1 MEAGKEPNF
10 IFIIENNVQDPHA
23 SNPSASAGKY
33 LVYGEGPLKE
43 LFLKEGL
50 KPDSSTYLMANN
62 YNFSEE
68 KFAETQV
75 IAEKVI
81 EETSKTMPSK
91 KVTKKY
97 APTKV
102 ATPGTFLGGS
112 GSSSD
117 DDEDV

>member
-1 MEAGKEPNF
+1 M
-10 IFIIENNVQDPHA
+10 QDPHA
-23 SNPSASAGKY
+23 GNPSASAGKY

-62 YNFSEE
+62 YNFAEE
-68 KFAETQV
+68 KFTETEV

-81 EETSKTMPSK
+81 EATSKTMPSK

-102 ATPGTFLGGS
+102 ATPGSFLDGP

-117 DDEDV
+117 DNENV

>member
-33 LVYGEGPLKE
+33 LVSTWKE
-43 LFLKEGL
+43 RFLKEGL
-50 KPDSSTYLMANN
+50 KPNSSTYLMANN
-62 YNFSEE
+62 YNFAEE
-68 KFAETQV
+68 KFTETEV

-81 EETSKTMPSK
+81 EATSKTMPSK

-102 ATPGTFLGGS
+102 ATPGSFLACP

-117 DDEDV
+117 DDENV